1 MQKAKEAVDVG
12 VYNWLPNQRQRAVS
26 DAFGFL
32 QPLGQYAGQAA
43 HGLDQVLVV
52 VHEAAN
58 KEFRGICLPSPLRA
72 HGIFVV
78 PPAEH
83 TLVGAREGG
92 GGLHALVGG
101 YAVEGVLVAAAT
113 APQHALCPP
122 A

>member
-1 MQKAKEAVDVG
+1 M
-12 VYNWLPNQRQRAVS
+12 S
-26 DAFGFL
+26 DALCFL
-32 QPLGQYAGQAA
+32 KPFWQNAGQAT
-43 HGLDQVLVV
+43 HGLDQILVV
-52 VHEAAN
+52 VHKTAYKVLGVISLPTPFCAN
-58 KEFRGICLPSPLRA
+58 R
-72 HGIFVV
+72 IFVV